1 MVFRSRSTS
10 RARDKEIR
18 LVIAA
23 SSLGAVFEWYDFFIY
38 GTLAGLF
45 GRLFFPSSNA
55 STGFL
60 LALATFGVGFAVRPI
75 GAVIFGALGDR
86 LGRKYTFIVTI
97 TLMGIATAAI
107 GVLPTFD
114 SIGVAAPI
122 LLVSLRALQ
131 GFALGGEYGGA
142 SIYVAEHAPPD
153 RRGLYTG
160 FTQASVPLGLMLS
173 LSVSL
178 GTVFV
183 IGEDAWEAWGWRIP
197 FLVSLLLLAVSL
209 WMRFKLAESPVF
221 VALKAAGTISRS
233 PLRESFGSRAKT
245 GRIFAALFGIS
256 AGQAVM
262 GYTALFQTMIFLQHA
277 LHVDPT
283 MARLI
288 AIIAACAGV
297 GCYLLGGVLSD
308 KWGRKKPTVV
318 SYVLAILLLFPL
330 FHFMAR
336 QANPGLAGAIA
347 DNPVVVTGSEC
358 SYNPFATKEQGNA
371 CGRLM
376 DLLSKNGVAY
386 STVRGSKGA
395 APVVT
400 IGATVVD
407 SADSTALRAQLRRAG
422 YLSENVTPPLSKVIL
437 IVLAIIA
444 LYAMTAMAY
453 GPMAAWLVELFPA
466 RVRYTSLSIPYHFG
480 VGYAGGFLPFISQYI
495 VAKTGDPF
503 AGLWYVIGVTMLA
516 LLVTLFYLPETA
528 GSSLE

>member
-1 MVFRSRSTS
+1 MAAPQAASAAEQKQV
-10 RARDKEIR
+10 R

-23 SSLGAVFEWYDFFIY
+23 SSLGAVFEWYDFFLY

-45 GRLFFPSSNA
+45 GRLFFPVA
-55 STGFL
+55 GAATGFL

-75 GAVIFGALGDR
+75 GAVVFGSLGDR

-97 TLMGIATAAI
+97 TLMGLATAAM
-107 GVLPTFD
+107 GALPTYI

-122 LLVSLRALQ
+122 MLVSLRALQ

-142 SIYVAEHAPPD
+142 SIYVAEHAPSD

-173 LSVSL
+173 LAVSL

-209 WMRFKLAESPVF
+209 WMRLKLAESPVF
-221 VALKAAGTISRS
+221 AAMKAAGAIARS
-233 PLRESFGSRAKT
+233 PLRETFGSPAKT
-245 GRIFAALFGIS
+245 GRILAALFGIS

-262 GYTALFQTMIFLQHA
+262 GYTALFQTLIFLQHA
-277 LHVDPT
+277 LHVQPSL
-283 MARLI
+283 ARLI
-288 AIIAACAGV
+288 AIVAACAGV
-297 GCYLLGGVLSD
+297 GCYLLGGALSD
-308 KWGRKKPTVV
+308 RFGRKRPTVI
-318 SYVLAILLLFPL
+318 SYLLAILLLFPL

-336 QANPGLAGAIA
+336 QANPDLAAAISRS
-347 DNPVVVTGSEC
+347 PVVVTGSDC
-358 SYNPFATKEQGNA
+358 SYNPFAANEQPTA

-376 DLLSKNGVAY
+376 DLLSKRGVAY
-386 STVRGSKGA
+386 SSLAGHAGA
-395 APVVT
+395 TPVVT
-400 IGATVVD
+400 IGGAAVD
-407 SADSTALRAQLRRAG
+407 AADPSELSARLRDAG
-422 YLSENVTPPLSKVIL
+422 YSDDSVTPKPAATLWI
-437 IVLAIIA
+437 ILAIVA

-480 VGYAGGFLPFISQYI
+480 VGYAGGFLPFISQYM

-503 AGLWYVIGVTMLA
+503 AGLWYVIGVTALA
-516 LLVTLFYLPETA
+516 LLVTVFYLPETV
-528 GSSLE
+528 GRRLD